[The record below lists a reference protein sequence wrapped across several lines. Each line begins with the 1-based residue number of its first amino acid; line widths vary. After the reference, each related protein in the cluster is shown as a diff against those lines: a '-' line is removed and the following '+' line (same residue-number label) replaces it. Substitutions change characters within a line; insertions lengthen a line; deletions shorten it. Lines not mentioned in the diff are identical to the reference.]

1 MQNLY
6 TLTVHA
12 IYFTNILNFFWSQL
26 QQSLGKK
33 IKNVTKQ
40 QQPKKMKTMKREA
53 PNNRPLSHS
62 GHFESQ
68 EKKKLCFC
76 PSSFAIDKRLDG
88 QNLFFQHWLI
98 KVY

>member
-26 QQSLGKK
+26 QKSLGKK

-40 QQPKKMKTMKREA
+40 QQPKK
-53 PNNRPLSHS
+53 
-62 GHFESQ
+62 
-68 EKKKLCFC
+68 
-76 PSSFAIDKRLDG
+76 
-88 QNLFFQHWLI
+88 
-98 KVY
+98 